1 MDNAELYGK
10 VLHCNI
16 AKPMPAAERGKAL
29 WTSEEWLSEQQ
40 EQQGAE
46 DEEVDISDTIDYGSI
61 TK

>member
-1 MDNAELYGK
+1 M